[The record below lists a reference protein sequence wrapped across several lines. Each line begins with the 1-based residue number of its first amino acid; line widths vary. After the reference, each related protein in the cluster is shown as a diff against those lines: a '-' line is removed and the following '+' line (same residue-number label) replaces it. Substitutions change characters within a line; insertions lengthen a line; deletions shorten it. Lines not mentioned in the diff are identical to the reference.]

1 MKLQRNVT
9 CNRTFLSTHGST
21 ATTLWG
27 YSSTEVPSEV
37 RTVHIGYE
45 GCSIATYVLYVYSS
59 VPSYHSFIYLGRY
72 IVSQLITCTSV
83 LLT

>member
-27 YSSTEVPSEV
+27 YSSVEVPSEV

-45 GCSIATYVLYVYSS
+45 GCSIATYVLYSS
-59 VPSYHSFIYLGRY
+59 VPSYHSFNYLGRY